1 MMETSAYS
9 SNKMITGIVF
19 AVLTFWLFAQSMVN
33 IIPVVQGDLGI
44 SLGTLNIAISLTSL
58 FSGMFIVAA
67 GGISDQVGRKKMT
80 FIGLILSII
89 GCLCIILAQNATLL
103 IAGRIIQ
110 GFSAACIMPS
120 TIALV
125 KAYFEGENRQRALS
139 YWSFGSWGGGGSC
152 AFIGGAIATY
162 MGWKWIFIFSIA
174 LSLVAMYL
182 LKDAPESKAAE
193 KSTKSKFNFS
203 GLFIFVIIMLAINL
217 VVTRGHDLG
226 WTSPITIAL
235 IGVII
240 FGSVIFF
247 TLESK
252 KRNQFIEF
260 SLFKT
265 KAYTGAVT
273 SNFLLNGVAGTVVV
287 ANTYVQVARGFT
299 PFQSGLLTL
308 GNLVAVL
315 VMIRVGEKIM
325 QKVGARKPMIA
336 ASIISTVGLSM
347 TALTFLPDLAYIIT
361 FFIGFMLSG
370 VGLGLYATPSTDTAV
385 VNIPEDKVGVAS
397 GIYKMSSSL
406 GFSFGIAISTA
417 VYGVLVSTGNLEF
430 AASAGIMVNMAFAI
444 PALILIMFTIT
455 DKEGKIISKL
465 SA

>member
-1 MMETSAYS
+1 
-9 SNKMITGIVF
+9 
-19 AVLTFWLFAQSMVN
+19 
-33 IIPVVQGDLGI
+33 
-44 SLGTLNIAISLTSL
+44 
-58 FSGMFIVAA
+58 
-67 GGISDQVGRKKMT
+67 
-80 FIGLILSII
+80 
-89 GCLCIILAQNATLL
+89 
-103 IAGRIIQ
+103 
-110 GFSAACIMPS
+110 MPS

-125 KAYFEGENRQRALS
+125 KAYFEGENRQLALS

-162 MGWKWIFIFSIA
+162 MGWRWIFIFSIA

-193 KSTKSKFNFS
+193 QSNKLKFNFS

-217 VVTRGHDLG
+217 VVTRGNDFG
-226 WTSPITIAL
+226 WTSPLTIAL
-235 IGVII
+235 LGVILI
-240 FGSVIFF
+240 GSVVFF
-247 TLESK
+247 ILESK
-252 KRNQFIEF
+252 KANQFIEL

-273 SNFLLNGVAGTVVV
+273 SNFLLNGVAGPVVV
-287 ANTYVQVARGFT
+287 ANTYLQVARGFT

-308 GNLVAVL
+308 GNLIAVL
-315 VMIRVGEKIM
+315 VMIRIGEKMM

-336 ASIISTVGLSM
+336 ASIIATVGLSM
-347 TALTFLPDLAYIIT
+347 TALTFLPNLAYIIT

-370 VGLGLYATPSTDTAV
+370 IGLGLYATPSTDTAV

-417 VYGVLVSTGNLEF
+417 VYGVIVSTGNIEL
-430 AASAGIMVNMAFAI
+430 AASAGIMVNMAFSI
-444 PALILIMFTIT
+444 PALLVILFTIT
-455 DKEGKIISKL
+455 DKEGKNISKL